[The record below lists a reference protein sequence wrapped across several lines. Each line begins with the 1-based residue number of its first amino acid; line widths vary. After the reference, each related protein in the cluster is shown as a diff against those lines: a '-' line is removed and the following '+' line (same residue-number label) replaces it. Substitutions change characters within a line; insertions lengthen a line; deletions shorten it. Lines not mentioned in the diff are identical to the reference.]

1 MGGAHVV
8 YFNTAELLKKY
19 GHEVFFFA
27 LKDENALPFEYGE
40 YFPSTTNYRK
50 LSFFS
55 KINAV
60 KKFVYNKEA
69 YKKLN
74 DYVKI
79 IKPDVAHI
87 HLFMGGLTSSILD
100 VLKENNIPIVHTVH
114 DFRLI
119 CPAYLFLNG
128 KNVVCEKC
136 KGGKYFNCII
146 NKCSENSLSQ
156 SAILTIDSY
165 FRNITKKVQSKVD
178 SFVFVS
184 KFSRQ
189 KHFDFNFGENR
200 KYDSLYNFMPN
211 LNQIIANSKKGNY
224 FVYYGRIS
232 REKGINTLIKAFQ
245 NISINL
251 KIIGTGSL
259 LTEYTNKKYPN
270 IEFVGYKTGVE
281 LTELVSNAS
290 FIIVPSQWYEN
301 NPMTIVE
308 GYSYGKP
315 VIGANIGGIPE
326 IIEDGKT
333 GYLFES
339 GNSDNLVSM
348 VSKAGSLSDKE
359 YEKMSKNA
367 RQFAEDN
374 FNPEIHYQ
382 KLLTIYK
389 KVLTMN

>member
-100 VLKENNIPIVHTVH
+100 ILKENNIPIVHTVH
-114 DFRLI
+114 DYRLI

-128 KNVVCEKC
+128 KNEVCEKC

-251 KIIGTGSL
+251 KIIGTGPL
-259 LTEYTNKKYPN
+259 LAEYTNKKYPN

-339 GNSDNLVSM
+339 GDSDDLVSM
-348 VSKAGSLSDKE
+348 VSKADSLSDKE

>member
-8 YFNTAELLKKY
+8 YFNTAELLKEY

-27 LKDENALPFEYGE
+27 LKDENALPIEYGE
-40 YFPSTTNYRK
+40 YFPSSTNYRK

-69 YKKLN
+69 YNKLN
-74 DYVKI
+74 DYIKI

-114 DFRLI
+114 DYRLI

-128 KNVVCEKC
+128 KNEVCEKC
-136 KGGKYFNCII
+136 KGGKYYNCVI
-146 NKCSENSLSQ
+146 NKCSENSISQ

-165 FRNITKKVQSKVD
+165 FRSITKKVQSKVD
-178 SFVFVS
+178 SLVFVS

-189 KHFDFNFGENR
+189 KHFDFSFGENR
-200 KYDSLYNFMPN
+200 KFDSLYNFMPN
-211 LNQIIANSKKGNY
+211 LNQIVANSKKGNY

-245 NISINL
+245 NSSINL
-251 KIIGTGSL
+251 KIIGTGPL
-259 LTEYTNKKYPN
+259 LAEYTNKKYPN
-270 IEFVGYKTGVE
+270 IEFVGYKTGAE
-281 LTELVSNAS
+281 LIELVSNAS

-326 IIEDGKT
+326 IIEDSKT

-339 GNSDNLVSM
+339 GDSEDLLSM
-348 VSKAGSLSDKE
+348 VSKADSLSDKE

-382 KLLTIYK
+382 KLMTIYK
-389 KVLTMN
+389 KVLAMN